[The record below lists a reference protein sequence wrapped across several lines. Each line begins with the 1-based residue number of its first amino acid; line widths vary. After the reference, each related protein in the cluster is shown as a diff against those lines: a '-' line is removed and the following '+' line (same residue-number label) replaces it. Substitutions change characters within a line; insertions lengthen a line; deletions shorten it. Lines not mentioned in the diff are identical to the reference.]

1 VSAMAIFSAGSRCR
15 RLTAPVMKS
24 GKAKKKPQRRC
35 QGPCTKLGLP
45 SGCVK
50 VTRRGLAGSFVG
62 NDFVG
67 DFLTFLQIA
76 QS

>member
-1 VSAMAIFSAGSRCR
+1 VSAMAIFN
-15 RLTAPVMKS
+15 RLTLPPPYGS
-24 GKAKKKPQRRC
+24 GHEIRQNKKKPQRRC

>member
-1 VSAMAIFSAGSRCR
+1 MLPPNG
-15 RLTAPVMKS
+15 TGQNS
-24 GKAKKKPQRRC
+24 GKEKKPQHRC
-35 QGPCTKLGLP
+35 QGPCTKLVLP

-67 DFLTFLQIA
+67 DFLAFLQIA